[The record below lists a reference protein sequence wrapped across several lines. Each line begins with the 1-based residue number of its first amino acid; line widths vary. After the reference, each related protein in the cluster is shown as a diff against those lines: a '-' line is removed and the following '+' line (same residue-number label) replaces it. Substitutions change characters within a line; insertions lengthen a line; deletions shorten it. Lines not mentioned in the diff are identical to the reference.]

1 MVKKGIIYSVI
12 VIGGLIFLIVLIIGM
27 MQLAVVNQ
35 HVSEPADQ
43 TLDLPTDNPNVS
55 VRADE
60 GMFTLFAALNAAGY
74 DMENFDL
81 PYSPVRQL
89 VRERLSGIR
98 FSGQERLRTSI
109 QVMHPY
115 ALIVWRLHYGQ
126 FPEFKRVQSGWWDK
140 SIPAF
145 AFFGLDS
152 QMRSFYEEM
161 KIGDL
166 WEEVRPMYEEEAAL
180 YQQAG
185 GQAVQN
191 ALNYCRMQDIQLKK
205 FVIIPNLL
213 DAHWSGK
220 GPTVGDVAYVVV
232 GPSEEGKADIDLLQH
247 EALHSIVGPLV
258 EANLTVI
265 NEENRSEL
273 YKALKTHVPSSYGS
287 WESIIEE
294 QVVRA
299 IDCRLSIQSCENFG
313 LANDEAQGFLLE
325 RTLVEKLKD
334 YEQSGLSLVEYMPE
348 LLQSIN
354 DIHLP

>member
-1 MVKKGIIYSVI
+1 MRKIILITAV
-12 VIGGLIFLIVLIIGM
+12 VVGGLLLLIILTTGILH
-27 MQLAVVNQ
+27 LAVVNQ
-35 HVSEPADQ
+35 PASEPADQ
-43 TLDLPTDNPNVS
+43 LEDLPTDNPFVS
-55 VRADE
+55 VRVDE

-81 PYSPVRQL
+81 PYSPARQL

-98 FSGQERLRTSI
+98 FSGQECLRTSL

-115 ALIVWRLHYGQ
+115 AFIVWRLHYGQ
-126 FPEFKRVQSGWWDK
+126 FPEFNRVQPGWWDK
-140 SIPAF
+140 NIPAF
-145 AFFGLDS
+145 AFFGLDN

-180 YQQAG
+180 YQQAA
-185 GQAVQN
+185 GQAVQD

-232 GPSEEGKADIDLLQH
+232 GPTEEGKADIDLLQH
-247 EALHSIVGPLV
+247 EALHSIVGPLI
-258 EANLTVI
+258 EANLNVI
-265 NEENRSEL
+265 NEEKQSEL
-273 YKALKTHVPSSYGS
+273 YKALKIHVPSSYGS

-299 IDCRLSIQSCENFG
+299 IDCRLSVQICEDFG

-334 YEQSGLSLVEYMPE
+334 YEQSGRSLVEYIPE